1 MNKKRE
7 IILLIVLI
15 FLLIFVNYNSTG
27 KIIKKVATNSNVSVV
42 ERIIDGDTIVM
53 NDNTHI
59 RLLGINSP
67 EKNEFYDIE
76 ATNSLIEMIA
86 NKTVILEYGKDR
98 TDLYGRTLAYVIL
111 DGENINVEQVRR
123 GFANTFIYNNDEYT
137 SALNEAWNECLAN
150 GKNLCEKS
158 NNKCASC
165 IELENLDLKKQ
176 EVSFYNNCSFDC
188 DLTKWNIKDEGR
200 KNFYFGNFILG
211 SNKEANVIVGNYSDN
226 EDNLFWKGYDY
237 VWTSTGDTLFLRD
250 ENGKLVLWKSINR

>member
-1 MNKKRE
+1 MDKKKG
-7 IILLIVLI
+7 IILLMMLI

-27 KIIKKVATNSNVSVV
+27 NIIKKDSNVSIV

-67 EKNEFYDIE
+67 EKNEPYNIE
-76 ATNSLIEMIA
+76 ATNFLSNLIL
-86 NKTVILEYGKDR
+86 NKTVTLEYGKDR

-111 DGENINVEQVRR
+111 DGKNINVEQIKN
-123 GFANTFIYNNDEYT
+123 GFANTYIYNNDEYT
-137 SALNEAWNECLAN
+137 STLNEAWNECLAN

-158 NNKCASC
+158 NDKCAEC

-176 EVSFYNNCSFDC
+176 EVTFYNNCSFDC

-200 KNFYFGNFILG
+200 KNFFFGNFILG
-211 SNKEANVIVGNYSDN
+211 SNKEVNVIVGNYSDN
-226 EDNLFWKGYDY
+226 GNDLFWKGNDY
-237 VWTSTGDTLFLRD
+237 VWTSTGDTLFFRD